1 MFEVTIREILPDG
14 SRVPLVHD
22 GSEIKIPDLDGLAL
36 LGVVSDDG
44 EHTKASIS
52 LLNISSANIAD
63 MLIQGGETL
72 KTGAMLASVSLL
84 RGRRDAELRS
94 RRKEDATDAAE

>member
-14 SRVPLVHD
+14 SRVPVVRD

-44 EHTKASIS
+44 EHMKAWTSLLSIS
-52 LLNISSANIAD
+52 PVNIGAILRNGDKAL
-63 MLIQGGETL
+63 M
-72 KTGAMLASVSLL
+72 TGAMLASVSLL
-84 RGRRDAELRS
+84 RGCRDAEPRS
-94 RRKEDATDAAE
+94 RRGEDATDAAE

>member
-36 LGVVSDDG
+36 LGIISDDG
-44 EHTKASIS
+44 VHSEVCTT
-52 LLNISSANIAD
+52 LLNISPANIAD
-63 MLIQGGETL
+63 MLIHGSESL
-72 KTGAMLASVSLL
+72 KTGAVLASVSLI
-84 RGRRDAELRS
+84 RGYKDEELRS
-94 RRKEDATDAAE
+94 RREEDATDATE